1 MNLQTHKDKKLTG
14 PYHTIGSLFLVLKKH
29 NLFKKAVKKIK
40 INFCMIIKFIN
51 LSKISHYSVP
61 TVKQIFIIKKNT
73 YYKSRKKI
81 EGVW

>member
-40 INFCMIIKFIN
+40 INFCMIIKI
-51 LSKISHYSVP
+51 H
-61 TVKQIFIIKKNT
+61 
-73 YYKSRKKI
+73 
-81 EGVW
+81 